1 MNTKHRINS
10 DIYQILSL
18 PSLNHFTVIEIR
30 NSIQSKS
37 NEYGNN
43 NNARLFVARQIKSLE
58 EAGLIVGKGSG
69 RKKVFTKTELFHKT
83 DFEPIDKRTSS
94 GSLLNKTQQNDNS
107 HSSISA
113 ELEKE
118 RTDIEI
124 ELTVTLAEIEEYKG
138 LMSRSDELS
147 SLIRPSYSETTQ
159 KAATLMAKLN
169 VRISVLDLLRNKEA
183 STC

>member
-1 MNTKHRINS
+1 MNTRHRINS

-18 PSLNHFTVIEIR
+18 PSLNHFSVIEIR

-37 NEYGNN
+37 NKYGNN
-43 NNARLFVARQIKSLE
+43 NNARLYVARQIQSLE
-58 EAGLIVGKGSG
+58 EAGLIISKGTG

-83 DFEPIDKRTSS
+83 DFEPIDKRTSDA
-94 GSLLNKTQQNDNS
+94 SLMKKTQEDDNN

-118 RTDIEI
+118 RTDIEV
-124 ELTVTLAEIEEYKG
+124 ELTVTLAEIEEYKN
-138 LMSRSDELS
+138 LMRRSDELN
-147 SLIRPSYSETTQ
+147 SLLRPSYSETAQ

-169 VRISVLDLLRNKEA
+169 VRSGVLDLLRSKEA